1 MSFSC
6 HRLILTHLGCARSI
20 TGIKQFSQKVL
31 QGLLFAG
38 GLYLCGVSLAG
49 CTQQG
54 RYMETHEISNLKVI
68 FLDDQSIQDMWKSKT
83 GQPGTQ
89 FQPWLRGNL
98 ASVKTV
104 RGFYDFSTETLYCP
118 KWNYEV
124 CGHELHHAA
133 LGRFHPKK

>member
-1 MSFSC
+1 MSISC
-6 HRLILTHLGCARSI
+6 RRLIVTHLDRARSI
-20 TGIKQFSQKVL
+20 KGINHFFQQIFKRLLIVAVLCLCVVNLNGCSQ
-31 QGLLFAG
+31 QN
-38 GLYLCGVSLAG
+38 
-49 CTQQG
+49 
-54 RYMETHEISNLKVI
+54 RYMETHEISNLKVV
-68 FLDDQSIQDMWKSKT
+68 FLDAESLKELWKSKT

-133 LGRFHPKK
+133 LGHFHPNN

>member
-1 MSFSC
+1 MTGTNHVFQKFLKGL
-6 HRLILTHLGCARSI
+6 LIL
-20 TGIKQFSQKVL
+20 
-31 QGLLFAG
+31 G
-38 GLYLCGVSLAG
+38 GLWLGLVNLSG
-49 CTQQG
+49 CSQQG
-54 RYMETHEISNLKVI
+54 RYMETHEISNLKVV
-68 FLDDQSIQDMWKSKT
+68 FLDAESLKELWKSKT
-83 GQPGTQ
+83 GKPGTQ

-133 LGRFHPKK
+133 LGRFHPNN

>member
-1 MSFSC
+1 MTFSC
-6 HRLILTHLGCARSI
+6 RRLIVTHLGPTRSI
-20 TGIKQFSQKVL
+20 TGIKQFFQKVIK
-31 QGLLFAG
+31 GLVLAG
-38 GLYLCGVSLAG
+38 GLYLFGVSLAA

-54 RYMETHEISNLKVI
+54 RYMETHEISSLKVV
-68 FLDDQSIQDMWKSKT
+68 FVDAESLKELWESKT
-83 GQPGTQ
+83 GQPGAQ
-89 FQPWLRGNL
+89 FQPWLQGNL

-133 LGRFHPKK
+133 LGHFHPNN